1 MQQRA
6 EVGIELRDGAV
17 LDWEQFHDRYA
28 DLSTLS
34 PLSRFLH
41 ISTFVIHVR
50 VVRFKKQRYVCRFDM
65 KDGGYFTQGFEPDN
79 AGTAISGSSKALFMT
94 GRGHDQIY
102 YLLAQ
107 EVDGIL
113 ERVAVGWASFHEAR
127 FYNPDGN
134 VLAPR
139 IFRGRYGDKWYEEIV
154 SEYKTI
160 RLG

>member
-1 MQQRA
+1 
-6 EVGIELRDGAV
+6 
-17 LDWEQFHDRYA
+17 
-28 DLSTLS
+28 
-34 PLSRFLH
+34 
-41 ISTFVIHVR
+41 
-50 VVRFKKQRYVCRFDM
+50 M

-79 AGTAISGSSKALFMT
+79 AGSAISGSFKALFMIA
-94 GRGHDQIY
+94 GGHGQIY

-113 ERVAVGWASFHEAR
+113 ERVAVGRASLYAAR
-127 FYNPDGN
+127 VYDPDGN

-139 IFRGRYGDKWYEEIV
+139 RLRGRYGDKWYEEIV